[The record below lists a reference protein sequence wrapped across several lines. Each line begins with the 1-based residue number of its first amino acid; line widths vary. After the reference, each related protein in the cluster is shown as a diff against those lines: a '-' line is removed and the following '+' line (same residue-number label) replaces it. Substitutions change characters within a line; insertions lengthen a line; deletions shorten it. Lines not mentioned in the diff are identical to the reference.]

1 MFLSVWP
8 NVFGRMDKIILPG
21 LSAVSDGLFHL
32 WTSGHTRLSASG
44 SKGQRKKKNRQNP
57 VKAPLW
63 HKHKRK
69 GPCLISLNYCLGVR
83 QSPFLRLCGS
93 RHTFVPNSFWAMV
106 CRRTIPLLRK
116 ILMNEGIKNGSLYQN
131 LELNSYFCIR
141 RVL

>member
-1 MFLSVWP
+1 MCGMRGSV
-8 NVFGRMDKIILPG
+8 
-21 LSAVSDGLFHL
+21 S
-32 WTSGHTRLSASG
+32 
-44 SKGQRKKKNRQNP
+44 
-57 VKAPLW
+57 
-63 HKHKRK
+63 
-69 GPCLISLNYCLGVR
+69 
-83 QSPFLRLCGS
+83 CGFSSS